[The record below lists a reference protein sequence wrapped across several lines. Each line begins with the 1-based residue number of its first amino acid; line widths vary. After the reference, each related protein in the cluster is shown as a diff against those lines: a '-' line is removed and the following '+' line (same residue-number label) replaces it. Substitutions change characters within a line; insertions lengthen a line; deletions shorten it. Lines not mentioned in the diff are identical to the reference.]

1 VHSGVFLA
9 YTNDFVV
16 GNCVKKKHSLIF
28 LPVYLFHQKDQ
39 IMITLAK
46 QLCIDKL
53 SDKDCPAQ
61 MLEAA
66 SDLVR
71 RQRIL
76 QTLNEVSISLSELLL
91 VVMKYFTKCFSES
104 C

>member
-1 VHSGVFLA
+1 
-9 YTNDFVV
+9 
-16 GNCVKKKHSLIF
+16 
-28 LPVYLFHQKDQ
+28 
-39 IMITLAK
+39 MITLVK
-46 QLCIDKL
+46 QLCINKR
-53 SDKDCPAQ
+53 SDKECPAQ